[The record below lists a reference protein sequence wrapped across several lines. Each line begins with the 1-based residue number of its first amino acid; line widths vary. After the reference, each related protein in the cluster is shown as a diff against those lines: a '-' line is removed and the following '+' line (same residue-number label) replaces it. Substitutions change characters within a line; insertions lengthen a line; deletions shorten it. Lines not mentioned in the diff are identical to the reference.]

1 MSSEIQAMVTLVNHD
16 SKILQDH
23 SGSSFKRESESNTSN
38 LSKKKQRSSKNNRK
52 RSKSFS
58 GGGVKNMRP
67 VPPTRFL
74 LGGNI
79 RDPLNLNSLQ
89 DEEVNRAMNAVTP
102 KSSPIP
108 TPPGRKGIVE
118 VIIPVNINDPL
129 NLINCADDAEFE
141 EQLCSPVKKVRFL
154 CLFKLLE
161 VTALL

>member
-1 MSSEIQAMVTLVNHD
+1 MQTVVTLVNHD
-16 SKILQDH
+16 SKIHQNH
-23 SGSSFKRESESNTSN
+23 SGPSCKRESESNTSN
-38 LSKKKQRSSKNNRK
+38 VSRKKQRSSKNNRK

-58 GGGVKNMRP
+58 GGGLKNMRP

-89 DEEVNRAMNAVTP
+89 DEEVNRAMNAATP
-102 KSSPIP
+102 KSSPVP

-118 VIIPVNINDPL
+118 VVIPLNINDPL
-129 NLINCADDAEFE
+129 NLINCTDDAELE
-141 EQLCSPVKKVRFL
+141 QQLCSPVKKVTFL

-161 VTALL
+161 ITGML